1 MRYPLLLIS
10 AWLLFFATELL
21 APQSARSTTIT
32 IVNLDGSGEGFNDTS
47 APDPASTAGGNSGMP
62 RGALVATL
70 GGQRQIAAQFAADIW
85 ADLLSSNVPI
95 LIDAKFVPPN
105 PNPPDPLIP
114 ADSLNRLN
122 CDAARPVIATGDANT
137 FHGAFKAAA
146 GKDAPLKD
154 TWYPQALANSIAGMD
169 LNSFTSDIRVY
180 FNSSVGTAD
189 CLPNNDWYYGLDGNP
204 AAGQFD
210 FVTIALREIARGLGF
225 KTPANLATGA
235 KLGGFNDVF
244 LLNLKDISSGKLF
257 SEMTDAERVVAGKN
271 SGNLRWIGA
280 NVVAAHGGD
289 MPMYAPPVIDPGFS
303 VSNWDTS
310 LQSGSVTIDAGS
322 PMVLINITPVDDAL
336 VEGGET
342 VILAPSA
349 NSAYNVDAPSNA
361 AVTIADNDTP
371 PPPTVTIEA
380 NLSDASET
388 GPTAGQFTVTRT
400 GATASP
406 LTVNYRISGTAIN
419 GTDYSTISTSVTIPA
434 SSATATITVTPI
446 DDVLVEATET
456 VILTLRTNTAYT
468 MGTPGKAMMT
478 ITDSDSAPLPAV
490 SITAN
495 QPNASETG
503 PTPGQFT
510 VTRTGSVAAD
520 LAVTYAIGG
529 AATNTTDYAT
539 LSGSVT
545 ILAGS
550 ATAPIPVSPVDDTV
564 VEGSETVILTLTANT
579 TYTVI
584 SPSSAIVTI
593 ADNDSTPILP
603 TVSIAANL
611 PDASET
617 GPTAG
622 QFILTRTGD
631 TTLPLTVNYMI
642 GGTATNG
649 EDYEVLPTNVPIDS
663 HPYELLEPF
672 YIAAKH
678 DVGLALQALE
688 DIGWTLDPGGSV
700 KIVALDAAVKEGA
713 PTGFIVH
720 RTGATDQPLTVFL
733 TVSGTATSGTDYAPA
748 ITASVA
754 VPAGVSSVNIDVT
767 PIFDAVTKEKNETV
781 IVTLQADTAAYTVGF
796 PSTATVTIL
805 NNVPAFGTGT
815 PPQAE
820 IGVLYSFDL
829 PVSGGK
835 EPYQFPLQFAKGA
848 LPDGLTLS
856 GLTIQ
861 GTPSSAAKTA
871 SFTIKVTDQQGVS
884 VSKKY
889 KITVLTAVNITTTS
903 LKNGQINKAYKATL
917 KVTGGAKTYNWT
929 LDASTPLPSGL
940 SLSAN
945 GVISGTPATG
955 GVYSPTV
962 RVTDALGG
970 TFEKPLT
977 LTIN

>member
-47 APDPASTAGGNSGMP
+47 APDSDSTAGGNSGMP

-146 GKDAPLKD
+146 GKDSPLKD
-154 TWYPQALANSIAGMD
+154 TWYPQALANSIAGTD
-169 LNSFTSDIRVY
+169 LNTIRSDIRVY
-180 FNSSVGTAD
+180 FNSSVGAAD

-204 AAGQFD
+204 PAGRFD

-235 KLGGFNDVF
+235 KLTGFNDVF
-244 LLNLKDISSGKLF
+244 LLNLKDISTGKLF
-257 SEMTDAERVVAGKN
+257 SEMTDAERGVASKN

-280 NVVAAHGGD
+280 KVVAAHGGD
-289 MPMYAPPVIDPGFS
+289 MPMYAPPVIDLDFS

-310 LQSGSVTIDAGS
+310 LQSGNVTIDAGS
-322 PMVLINITPVDDAL
+322 PTALINITPVDDAL
-336 VEGGET
+336 VEGSET

-361 AVTIADNDTP
+361 AVTIADNDKP
-371 PPPTVTIEA
+371 PLPGVTIEA

-434 SSATATITVTPI
+434 SSATATINVTPI
-446 DDVLVEATET
+446 DDVLVEGTET
-456 VILTLRTNTAYT
+456 VILTLRANAAYT
-468 MGTPGKAMMT
+468 MGTPGKAMVT

-495 QPNASETG
+495 QPNASEVG
-503 PTPGQFT
+503 PTAGQFT
-510 VTRTGSVAAD
+510 VTRTGSVASD

-529 AATNTTDYAT
+529 AATNTTDYET
-539 LSGSVT
+539 LSGNVT
-545 ILAGS
+545 IVAGS
-550 ATAPIPVSPVDDTV
+550 STATIDIAPKVDALL
-564 VEGSETVILTLTANT
+564 EGDETVILTLSANS

-593 ADNDSTPILP
+593 ADENSPPAI
-603 TVSIAANL
+603 SITANQSN
-611 PDASET
+611 ASEA
-617 GPTAG
+617 GPTPG
-622 QFILTRTGD
+622 QFTLTRNGSTASS
-631 TTLPLTVNYMI
+631 LIVNYTI
-642 GGTATNG
+642 SGTATND
-649 EDYEVLPTNVPIDS
+649 EDYEALPTNVPIDP

-672 YIAAKH
+672 YIAANH

-713 PTGFIVH
+713 PTGFLVH

-733 TVSGTATSGTDYAPA
+733 TVSGTAISGTDYNPV
-748 ITASVA
+748 ITASVEI
-754 VPAGVSSVNIDVT
+754 PIGEPSVNIDVT

-781 IVTLQADTAAYTVGF
+781 IVALQANTAYTVGF

-820 IGVLYSFDL
+820 IGVPYSFDL
-829 PVSGGK
+829 PVSGGE
-835 EPYQFPLQFAKGA
+835 EPYPVVTISKGA

-861 GTPSSAAKTA
+861 GTPSPAAKKA
-871 SFTIKVTDQQGVS
+871 SITIKVTDQKGVS
-884 VSKKY
+884 ASKKY
-889 KITVLTAVNITTTS
+889 KITVLTAVNIATTS
-903 LKNGQINKAYKATL
+903 LTNGQINKAYKATL

-945 GVISGTPATG
+945 GIVSGTPATG
-955 GVYSPTV
+955 TAGVYHPKFK
-962 RVTDALGG
+962 VTDALGG
-970 TFEKPLT
+970 AFEKPLT